1 MIIKTFPIT
10 EQLILNALKLAQ
22 QLHQELSQ
30 EADALK
36 KTQQTELINNIAA
49 NKKQLVVQLEQFN
62 TQITQV
68 LATEKLPNDQDS
80 IREYFKR
87 AETAG

>member
-36 KTQQTELINNIAA
+36 KRS
-49 NKKQLVVQLEQFN
+49 
-62 TQITQV
+62 
-68 LATEKLPNDQDS
+68 KLN
-80 IREYFKR
+80 
-87 AETAG
+87 